1 MFSRVILIALAGFWI
16 TMNVLLWRA
25 EYGKKAGLGTSVPA
39 RVVWQKILTSPDS
52 SSLTIWRKGKKIG
65 FCHWITSVSE
75 DLSRASSTE
84 EPPEG
89 MVQDIVNYRL
99 ELGGN
104 VTLSE
109 PNDRLRF
116 DSHLTLG
123 RKEQWQ
129 GFDLR
134 LTLRPST
141 WEIRSTAAER
151 QVRFSWQDETE
162 NFSRSFG
169 FSELEHPEAIV
180 RELGG
185 PMAEAILSG
194 SGILSAGTNHA
205 PIEVKWDAR
214 HESIRLGHSPVE
226 VYRLETHLLNRF
238 DVVVFVSRAGEILRA
253 ELPEGIIL
261 SNDQLGGN

>member
-1 MFSRVILIALAGFWI
+1 MFSRVILIALTGFWV

-25 EYGKKAGLGTSVPA
+25 EYGRKAGLGTSVPA
-39 RVVWQKILTSPDS
+39 RVVWDKILTSPDS
-52 SSLTIWRKGKKIG
+52 SSLTIWRNGKKIG

-75 DLSRASSTE
+75 DLSRVSSND

-89 MVQDIVNYRL
+89 MVRDIVNYRL

-104 VTLSE
+104 VSLSQ

-123 RKEQWQ
+123 RKGQWQ
-129 GFDLR
+129 AFDLR
-134 LTLRPST
+134 LTLRPNT

-151 QVRFSWQDETE
+151 KIRLNWQDDTE
-162 NFSRSFG
+162 IFTRSFG
-169 FSELEHPEAIV
+169 FSDLEHPEAIV
-180 RELGG
+180 KELGG

-194 SGILSAGTNHA
+194 SGLLSGETNQA
-205 PIEVKWDAR
+205 PIEIHWDAR